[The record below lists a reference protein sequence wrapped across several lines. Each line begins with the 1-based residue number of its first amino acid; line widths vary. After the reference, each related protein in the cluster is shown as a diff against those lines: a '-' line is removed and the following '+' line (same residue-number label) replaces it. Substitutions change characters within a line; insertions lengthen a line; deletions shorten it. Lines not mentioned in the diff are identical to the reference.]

1 MTESNE
7 SYIDPL
13 DVTKFAEVLN
23 PTVSE
28 DVIIRRGNTK
38 FTRFSYVE
46 NEKKCFVITGT
57 TDDVLPDDNQK
68 EATKEKEHE
77 INDGSYTKA
86 EFEKDFLN
94 DDLDPDEAFE
104 NDSRQNVT
112 DYDVIEREEQTVE
125 DLADTISSSEAFRG
139 QSKNSYVL
147 RVKLP
152 REDPRTI
159 DLDVLDCK
167 IIMFSHKYKMRV
179 YFPRKIVEGTC
190 KSSFVNESGL
200 LEVVLRQQ

>member
-1 MTESNE
+1 M
-7 SYIDPL
+7 
-13 DVTKFAEVLN
+13 
-23 PTVSE
+23 
-28 DVIIRRGNTK
+28 
-38 FTRFSYVE
+38 
-46 NEKKCFVITGT
+46 
-57 TDDVLPDDNQK
+57 
-68 EATKEKEHE
+68 
-77 INDGSYTKA
+77 
-86 EFEKDFLN
+86 
-94 DDLDPDEAFE
+94 
-104 NDSRQNVT
+104 T
-112 DYDVIEREEQTVE
+112 DYEVIEREEQTVE

-139 QSKNSYVL
+139 RSKSSYVL

-159 DLDVLDCK
+159 DLDVHDCK